1 MKRIIAL
8 ALMAV
13 LLLGSLAACNSSEEL
28 DLTPDDKMT
37 IAICALARS
46 AQAQKD
52 TAKPTCYS
60 VKGVRT
66 LDGVKTMETTSS
78 YDAEKLF
85 TVTESR
91 YYEGETFISSEINY
105 VYVASVLGTQ
115 NDGFQIISAT
125 EISNGETTKKEYKIL
140 YTAKTTQEVET
151 FWNENKLGAD
161 MSYQTYGRLEDL
173 IVAAAM
179 SQGGAEAEV
188 SSADDFKLTIATN
201 YKTERY
207 TIVDNY
213 ITQLVWTEMTA
224 NGEDENT
231 WNYYW
236 NITDVTLPNLA
247 DFILVVE

>member
-1 MKRIIAL
+1 MKRIVAL

-85 TVTESR
+85 TITESR

-105 VYVASVLGTQ
+105 VYAASVLGTQ

-125 EISNGETTKKEYKIL
+125 EISDGETTKKEYKVL
-140 YTAKTTQEVET
+140 YTAKTMQEVET

-173 IVAAAM
+173 IVSAAM
-179 SQGGAEAEV
+179 SQGGVEAQV
-188 SSADDFKLTIATN
+188 TSAKDYTLSITGDM
-201 YKTERY
+201 KTETY
-207 TIVDNY
+207 TVENDS
-213 ITQLVWTEMTA
+213 ITKFVWTEMTA
-224 NGEDENT
+224 NGEDEST
-231 WNYYW
+231 WEYFW
-236 NITDVTLPNLA
+236 NVTDVTLPDLS
-247 DFILVVE
+247 DFVLVTE